1 MCNCIEE
8 RATQLKEKF
17 YPNAESV
24 SLQNVELLSGK
35 LFSEIEIKLP
45 NVKKPKTV
53 NLLYAYC
60 PFCGKPYGSEVHK

>member
-8 RATQLKEKF
+8 RAAQLKEKF
-17 YPNAESV
+17 YPDAERV
-24 SLQNVELLSGK
+24 RLQNVELFSGK

-53 NLLYAYC
+53 NLLYVYC
-60 PFCGKPYGSEVHK
+60 PFCGKRYESEVHK